1 MGKPRREARQKEKYA
16 EGENNSNK
24 GNKGVTGDEEV
35 EGKE

>member
-16 EGENNSNK
+16 EGVNNCNK
-24 GNKGVTGDEEV
+24 GDKVVTGDKEV